1 MSEAKEVF
9 LFGYSGHAYVIIES
23 LKDLGYE
30 IVGYFDKH
38 KSDDNPY
45 NLEFFGFEKEVD
57 VKQIVGDRLVFPAVG
72 DNSIRKNL
80 VHFFNSLNLNQFV
93 LKDPS
98 ANISK
103 TASIGVS
110 TYVGKAVLINAQ
122 SKIGDGVIVNT
133 GCIVEH
139 ECELANFVHV
149 APGTVLCGNVKIG
162 NESFIGA
169 NSVIRENKSVVGG
182 ALIGA
187 GTVVTKNVMENG
199 IWFGNPVRKK

>member
-1 MSEAKEVF
+1 MSEAKKVF

-23 LKDLGYE
+23 LLDAGYK
-30 IVGYFDKH
+30 VAGYFDK
-38 KSDDNPY
+38 KEAASNPY
-45 NLEFFGFEKEVD
+45 QLPYFGFEKEVN
-57 VKQIVGDRLVFPAVG
+57 VRNIVGDQLVFPAVG
-72 DNSIRKNL
+72 DNSIRKVL
-80 VHFFNSLNLNQFV
+80 VYFFNSLNLKQFV

-122 SKIGDGVIVNT
+122 SKIGEGVILNT
-133 GCIVEH
+133 GSIVEH
-139 ECELANFVHV
+139 ECELANFVHI
-149 APGTVLCGNVKIG
+149 APGAVLCGNVKIG
-162 NESFIGA
+162 NESLIGS
-169 NSVIRENKSVVGG
+169 NSVITENKSVVGG